1 MAVFR
6 SKSKGGRGWAT
17 ASRRPTR
24 PHPHLPHHQAAAAAA
39 AATREEILER
49 GLLWA
54 GSYQRRSPHAMIN
67 VLWSRQLEAAE
78 GKRDSENL
86 YVRNVK
92 RLLREGPAVLEAAA
106 DAERTDLPRV
116 ADRSEFLPV
125 LNNAPIEEPSQGD
138 GAAPSQGRTRPRRRR
153 KAVQ

>member
-1 MAVFR
+1 
-6 SKSKGGRGWAT
+6 
-17 ASRRPTR
+17 
-24 PHPHLPHHQAAAAAA
+24 
-39 AATREEILER
+39 
-49 GLLWA
+49 
-54 GSYQRRSPHAMIN
+54 MIN

-116 ADRSEFLPV
+116 ADRSEFLPL